1 MITTSTR
8 PAKCSDCKFFEQINV
23 GKLKR
28 HECGNTDSLYSG
40 CQRRIKD
47 SVCKSW
53 VYKYYD
59 FEIKLNKSVD
69 QINAYLFEET
79 NAIMKKRVGEYN
91 ESLKAE
97 AKLKASSLIQ
107 DFLFTQNQYGE
118 YADVY
123 QAKQCALI
131 VAKEVLNEPKMKF
144 AGNGIN
150 DIYYNFWE
158 EVWKELEKQIT
169 S

>member
-28 HECGNTDSLYSG
+28 HECRNPDCLYKG
-40 CQRRIKD
+40 IQRRIKD
-47 SVCKSW
+47 SSCKSW

-59 FEIKLNKSVD
+59 VDIKPPKCYEELIDLIDQGTKLIISRDNEVSLKIEVKSKVD
-69 QINAYLFEET
+69 Q
-79 NAIMKKRVGEYN
+79 
-91 ESLKAE
+91 
-97 AKLKASSLIQ
+97 LIQ
-107 DFLFTQNQYGE
+107 DFLFTQNQHGE

-158 EVWKELEKQIT
+158 EAWKELEKQIT
-169 S
+169 L